1 MKRMFFLFLFV
12 SLEMLGQSV
21 LITPTNQGI
30 NSNDTPR
37 DAFEVRGNGILVQN
51 DFTISTHDPNLNTT
65 TIRCLSN
72 PPYLTTESGVL
83 KYPNAGTYS
92 ANIYCYEAISITSPP
107 PNFVGYKVT
116 FEMLDTEANGDSVI
130 INSSY
135 KYSGNS
141 LPEVIYLPYNYVSV
155 LFKSDNDA
163 NVGAGFRLK
172 WQAVFRIPS
181 ASNIVDNF
189 LLEGLFYDT
198 KIASLRVGY
207 FDKTGFS
214 HPTFDGLG
222 LSKIGYRSFGF
233 GDNVV
238 ASGINSMAVGFNT
251 VAKAN
256 NGFVVGV
263 GNDITDNSQSFFTDR
278 IFQIGNGSPFN
289 FRSNAMTVLGSGNIG
304 LQNNNSPIYP
314 LSFGNF
320 SGNKILLQALTNTTH
335 FGIGLG
341 STTLQ
346 LFTPTTN
353 HDIVFGIGSNSD
365 FAENLRIK
373 GNGKVGFG
381 NSTTN
386 LNSDERV
393 EINGRLRIRD
403 STSTAGV
410 WFNNSANSINSADG
424 AFYGMKLNSETGI
437 WIGNAWRFWV
447 NNAGN
452 GTFTG
457 TVTATGFP
465 IASDFR
471 YKKNI
476 QPLENTLSKVQKI
489 VGVSY
494 DLRKDEFPEKNFS
507 DKTQIGFIAQ
517 DLEKIFPE
525 MVFTDE
531 KGYKSVDY
539 ARLTPVLVE
548 ALKELILKNQTLENK
563 NQTLETKNQTLES
576 RLDKI
581 EAMLSTIQP
590 NIESLNSKK

>member
-1 MKRMFFLFLFV
+1 MKKILFLSFFI
-12 SLEMLGQSV
+12 SFKMLGQSV
-21 LITPTNQGI
+21 LITPTNQGL

-37 DAFEVRGNGILVQN
+37 DALEVRGNGILVQN
-51 DFTISTHDPNLNTT
+51 DFTISTLDPNLNTT

-72 PPYLTTESGVL
+72 PPYLNTESGVL

-92 ANIYCYEAISITSPP
+92 ANIYCYESIVLSAPP
-107 PNFVGYKVT
+107 PNFVGFKVT

-141 LPEVIYLPYNYVSV
+141 LPEVIYLPYNYVSI
-155 LFKSDNDA
+155 LFKSDNDV
-163 NVGAGFRLK
+163 NIGAGFRLK

-198 KIASLRVGY
+198 KNASLRVGY
-207 FDKTGFS
+207 FDKSGFS

-263 GNDITDNSQSFFTDR
+263 GNDITDNSQSFFNDR

-289 FRSNAMTVLGSGNIG
+289 FRSNAMTVLGSGNVG

-353 HDIVFGIGSNSD
+353 HDIVFGIGSSSD
-365 FAENLRIK
+365 FTENLRIK

-381 NSTTN
+381 NSTIN

-424 AFYGMKLNSETGI
+424 AFHGMKTNTETGI
-437 WIGNAWRFWV
+437 FIGGNWRFWV
-447 NNAGN
+447 NSAGN
-452 GTFTG
+452 GYLNGNLIQTSDRRLKKDFSLIRNSLLNIYQLNGFHYKWIEETRSKDLQTG
-457 TVTATGFP
+457 
-465 IASDFR
+465 
-471 YKKNI
+471 
-476 QPLENTLSKVQKI
+476 L
-489 VGVSY
+489 
-494 DLRKDEFPEKNFS
+494 
-507 DKTQIGFIAQ
+507 IAQ
-517 DLEKIFPE
+517 EVQKIFPE
-525 MVFTDE
+525 LVQTNE
-531 KGYKSVDY
+531 KGFLSINYIG
-539 ARLTPVLVE
+539 LVPHLIE
-548 ALKELILKNQTLENK
+548 AVKELRDENISLKTK
-563 NQTLETKNQTLES
+563 NQTLET

-590 NIESLNSKK
+590 NTENLNSKK